1 MELCIC
7 SVAVTIFDSNCDW
20 KESNFCQTCM
30 QFFNKKMWRFID
42 FCVRLWIF
50 RSSIWSS
57 REKTKNKMNNIKVS
71 LRNNLFS
78 PVKINSKASNI
89 FDEIIHTVAVI
100 CWFGLIWFGLVGP
113 RRWKMYLSRWC
124 ILFNSLKAFHD
135 YSHLTEV
142 KSIKSHTIDN
152 KYWTR
157 IAYLWRDEWRKFI
170 CWSNAFILIAF
181 MYSKP

>member
-1 MELCIC
+1 MQSLFELIYRLWNCAVVQLQSLFSILIVIEKNQI
-7 SVAVTIFDSNCDW
+7 SVKHACT
-20 KESNFCQTCM
+20 
-30 QFFNKKMWRFID
+30 FFIKKMWRFID

-100 CWFGLIWFGLVGP
+100 CWFGLVWFGRDVE
-113 RRWKMYLSRWC
+113 KCVHIC
-124 ILFNSLKAFHD
+124 IYHGDAFF
-135 YSHLTEV
+135 LT
-142 KSIKSHTIDN
+142 
-152 KYWTR
+152 
-157 IAYLWRDEWRKFI
+157 A
-170 CWSNAFILIAF
+170 
-181 MYSKP
+181 